1 MVVWPTDWEMDHDS
15 LISAGGAL
23 QKLKMYPYFD
33 VAHYLLMC
41 ESVRADLGPS
51 SLPFS
56 RRHPFSCWLSSMLM
70 CFAGSI
76 LACFLLGEPVITPF
90 RRHDDVVLA
99 SMVWYS
105 VFYSPFDIVHKL
117 ISLKPI
123 KVVVSIAKEV
133 QRAHKIS
140 HGVAYAAKLYPE
152 SYMVQVLVGVARG
165 AGSGVLKIVEQ
176 LVRGTWMPSQ
186 HEMLRP
192 SFTTK
197 ACVIAAL
204 VFTLERNSM
213 YVTAPH
219 DLVYLCVVG
228 FFSYFKLSALL
239 LGVIDPSAPI
249 ENLFCALFMGGICDA
264 LHKAVDATREEA
276 NAGRKPVED
285 DLVDDK
291 KWKKTEKKNK

>member
-1 MVVWPTDWEMDHDS
+1 MGMWPMDWEMDHDS
-15 LISAGGAL
+15 LISAGSAL
-23 QKLKMYPYFD
+23 QKLRMYPYFD

-41 ESVRADLGPS
+41 ESVRADLGSS

-70 CFAGSI
+70 CFAGGL
-76 LACFLLGEPVITPF
+76 LACFMLGEPVITPF
-90 RRHDDVVLA
+90 RRHDDILLA
-99 SMVWYS
+99 SLVWYG

-117 ISLKPI
+117 ISLKLV

-133 QRAHKIS
+133 QRTHKIS

-152 SYMVQVLVGVARG
+152 SYMVQVLVGVAKG
-165 AGSGVLKIVEQ
+165 AGSGVVKIVEQMKFQ
-176 LVRGTWMPSQ
+176 LVRGTWIPSQ

-197 ACVIAAL
+197 ACVVAAL

-219 DLVYLCVVG
+219 DLVYLVG
-228 FFSYFKLSALL
+228 ISIFS
-239 LGVIDPSAPI
+239 
-249 ENLFCALFMGGICDA
+249 
-264 LHKAVDATREEA
+264 
-276 NAGRKPVED
+276 
-285 DLVDDK
+285 
-291 KWKKTEKKNK
+291 